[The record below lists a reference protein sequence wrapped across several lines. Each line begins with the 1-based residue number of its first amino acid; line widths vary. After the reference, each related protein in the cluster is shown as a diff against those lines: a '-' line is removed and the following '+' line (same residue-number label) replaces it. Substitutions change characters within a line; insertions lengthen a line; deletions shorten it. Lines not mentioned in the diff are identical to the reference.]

1 VHTPSAESFSLFD
14 RVLLLACGRLLWQGP
29 ARDGGVQADAFFC
42 DAACERP
49 AYRPV
54 VEHFLFAAIEMSA
67 RDEPHAAVVTAEPAA
82 AEPASAAS
90 DAEARPGSGG
100 VPGAPP
106 LPAQLRALLWRE
118 LLRVRR
124 SPALLGAHL
133 AIASGLALWLGGVY
147 YQLDLTIVGFQNRL
161 GLFFLI
167 LATFSF
173 SGLSAAGS
181 LLGDDSLL
189 RAEAHRAY
197 HPAAYCAARLLTD
210 FVLLRAVPAGVHA
223 SVVYRLVGLQP
234 DTHRFGTFV
243 SIVVLHAVGA
253 SALAHLVASCAPS
266 SAVSTLVTSFILLQS
281 TVFGGLLTSTAALP
295 AWVAWLRYTSLSFY
309 SFEAAV
315 GNELNGLVFELGI
328 DTIQGVRFT
337 GQDLLTS
344 ALQLHTQPG
353 PDLICELVWVL
364 FAAVATVLAVAVR
377 YAPRG
382 V

>member
-1 VHTPSAESFSLFD
+1 
-14 RVLLLACGRLLWQGP
+14 
-29 ARDGGVQADAFFC
+29 
-42 DAACERP
+42 
-49 AYRPV
+49 
-54 VEHFLFAAIEMSA
+54 MSA